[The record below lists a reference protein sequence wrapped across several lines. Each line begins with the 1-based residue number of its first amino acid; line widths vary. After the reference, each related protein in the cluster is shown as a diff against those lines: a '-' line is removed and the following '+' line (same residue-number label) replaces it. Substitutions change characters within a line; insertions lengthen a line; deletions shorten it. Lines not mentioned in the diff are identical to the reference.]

1 MKVYVRKAIRFS
13 AVSTLI
19 LGIAVLSLHSQVGR
33 GKEQLKG
40 VVVDE
45 ENKPIEGAVVV
56 VLFKGHYKLDMK
68 TRKVEFIPTST
79 AHSEVKLETKT
90 DSKGKFRFIG
100 LGYGQWEVTATY
112 GELEPGLEIVILQSG
127 MRSRPL
133 TLQLLKKVPQ
143 IATPSAA
150 GAAGPL
156 QLEEDLDEETKK
168 ILKDPKK
175 LFELGE
181 QFLLN
186 DELENAVRCFY
197 LASRQKPGWSAP
209 YLKMGYA
216 YFNLGL
222 TEKALEFFNKFLEL
236 DPKSPEAPTVREMVE
251 ILKDE

>member
-13 AVSTLI
+13 AVLTLI

-56 VLFKGHYKLDMK
+56 ILFKGHYKLDMK

-100 LGYGQWEVTATY
+100 LGYGQWELTATY

-133 TLQLLKKVPQ
+133 TFQLLKKVPQ
-143 IATPSAA
+143 PATPSAA
-150 GAAGPL
+150 AAGTL

-168 ILKDPKK
+168 ILKNPEK

-236 DPKSPEAPTVREMVE
+236 DPKSPEAPTVKEMVE